1 MTINYGWKKHSYNHS
16 TKWKLIKARPPQLL
30 MDNGR
35 GEGGA
40 TPHRINGK
48 KKEDH

>member
-1 MTINYGWKKHSYNHS
+1 MKTNKSQTSPTLNES
-16 TKWKLIKARPPQLL
+16 
-30 MDNGR
+30 GR

-40 TPHRINGK
+40 TPPRINGK